1 LEPKLATL
9 ALAQPAAQ
17 KIRAAALARRIASR
31 YPCRMQD
38 LKDITIIGAGPTGLF
53 GAFYAGMRGASCRLI
68 DNLDQVGGQLTAL
81 YPEKYIFDVAGFPK
95 VLSKD
100 LVKGMAEQ
108 GLQFGAPVHLGEKV
122 VGLKRQ
128 GEDGKPLF
136 VVVTENDE
144 YPSRTVLIA
153 GGIGAFTPRK
163 LPLKDAD
170 RWLGRGLY
178 DRVLKPQEF
187 AGRRVII
194 VGGGDSAF
202 DWAVNLQGIA
212 KSILM
217 IHRRDGFRAH
227 QATVDQVR
235 RLCAEQKME
244 LRTFWEV
251 KAIHGGDAV
260 ERVTIVNSKTKEEET
275 VRIDAVLPQLGFIS
289 SLGAIAEWGLDLEK
303 GDIRVTQTMATT
315 IPGIFAAGDITT
327 YPGKL
332 KLIATGAAEACI
344 AVNHAVHFINPAA
357 KIEPGHSS
365 NMALFG
371 QKDD

>member
-1 LEPKLATL
+1 MP
-9 ALAQPAAQ
+9 
-17 KIRAAALARRIASR
+17 
-31 YPCRMQD
+31 D
-38 LKDITIIGAGPTGLF
+38 VKDITIIGAGPTGLF
-53 GAFYAGMRGASCRLI
+53 GAFYAGMRGASCCLI

-108 GLQFGAPVHLGEKV
+108 AFQFHAPVHLAQKV
-122 VGLKRQ
+122 IGLRR
-128 GEDGKPLF
+128 EAENGKPLF
-136 VVVTENDE
+136 IIVTDQDE
-144 YPSRTVLIA
+144 YPSRTVLVA
-153 GGIGAFTPRK
+153 AGIGAFTPRK
-163 LPLKDAD
+163 LPLKDVD
-170 RWLGRGLY
+170 RWYGKGLY
-178 DRVLKPQEF
+178 DRVLHPKQF
-187 AGRRVII
+187 TDQRVLL

-227 QATVDQVR
+227 AATVEQVR
-235 RLCAEQKME
+235 RLCAAGKME

-251 KAIHGGDAV
+251 KEIHGADRV
-260 ERVTIVNSKTKEEET
+260 ERVTIWNNKTKETQTLE
-275 VRIDAVLPQLGFIS
+275 IDAVIPQLGFIS
-289 SLGAIAEWGLDLEK
+289 ALGAIAEWGLELEK
-303 GDIRVTQTMATT
+303 GDIKVSQTMETN
-315 IPGIFAAGDITT
+315 IPGLFAAGDITT

-332 KLIATGAAEACI
+332 KLIATGVAEACI

-371 QKDD
+371 QKED

>member
-1 LEPKLATL
+1 
-9 ALAQPAAQ
+9 
-17 KIRAAALARRIASR
+17 
-31 YPCRMQD
+31 MQD
-38 LKDITIIGAGPTGLF
+38 VKDITIIGAGPTGLF
-53 GAFYAGMRGASCRLI
+53 GAFYAGMRGATCRLI

-95 VLSKD
+95 VLAKE

-108 GLQFGAPVHLGEKV
+108 AFQFKQPVHLGQRV
-122 VGLKRQ
+122 TGLKRESEN
-128 GEDGKPLF
+128 GRPAF
-136 VVVTENDE
+136 TVVTDEDE

-163 LPLKDAD
+163 LPLKDVD
-170 RWLGRGLY
+170 RWYERGLC
-178 DRVLKPQEF
+178 DRILDPQLFRGKRVLL
-187 AGRRVII
+187 

-212 KSILM
+212 RRILM

-227 QATVDQVR
+227 AATVQQVQA
-235 RLCAEQKME
+235 LAAAGKME
-244 LRTFWEV
+244 LRTFWEL
-251 KAIHGGDAV
+251 KAIHGGDAI
-260 ERVTIVNSKTKEEET
+260 EAVTIVNSKTKAEER
-275 VRIDAVLPQLGFIS
+275 VAIDNVIPQLGFIS
-289 SLGAIAEWGLDLEK
+289 SLGPIAEWGLELEK
-303 GDIRVTQTMATT
+303 GDIKVSQTMATN

-332 KLIATGAAEACI
+332 KLIATGAAEAAI

-371 QKDD
+371 QTED

>member
-1 LEPKLATL
+1 
-9 ALAQPAAQ
+9 
-17 KIRAAALARRIASR
+17 
-31 YPCRMQD
+31 MQD
-38 LKDITIIGAGPTGLF
+38 AKDITIIGAGPTGLF

-81 YPEKYIFDVAGFPK
+81 YPEKYIFDVAGFHK

-122 VGLKRQ
+122 VGLKRE

-136 VVVTENDE
+136 IVVTDKEE

-163 LPLKDAD
+163 LPLKEAD
-170 RWLGRGLY
+170 QWLGRGLY
-178 DRVLKPQEF
+178 DRVLNKEEF

-235 RLCAEQKME
+235 RLCAEEKME
-244 LRTFWEV
+244 LRTFCEV
-251 KAIHGGDAV
+251 KAIHGSDVV
-260 ERVTIVNSKTKEEET
+260 ERVTIVNNKTKQEDT
-275 VRIDAVLPQLGFIS
+275 LGIDAVLPQLGFIS
-289 SLGAIAEWGLDLEK
+289 SLGAIAEWGLDVEK
-303 GDIRVTQTMATT
+303 GDIKVTQTMATNL
-315 IPGIFAAGDITT
+315 PGIFAAGDITT

-332 KLIATGAAEACI
+332 KLIATGVAEACI

-371 QKDD
+371 QKED

>member
-1 LEPKLATL
+1 
-9 ALAQPAAQ
+9 
-17 KIRAAALARRIASR
+17 
-31 YPCRMQD
+31 MQD
-38 LKDITIIGAGPTGLF
+38 VKDITIIGAGPTGLF

>member
-1 LEPKLATL
+1 
-9 ALAQPAAQ
+9 
-17 KIRAAALARRIASR
+17 
-31 YPCRMQD
+31 MQD

-53 GAFYAGMRGASCRLI
+53 GAFYAGMRGASCCLI

-108 GLQFGAPVHLGEKV
+108 ALQFKAPLHLGERV
-122 VGLKRQ
+122 IGLRA
-128 GEDGKPLF
+128 DGGDAPSF
-136 VVVTENDE
+136 VVVTDRDE

-170 RWLGRGLY
+170 RWLGAGLY
-178 DRVLKPQEF
+178 DRVLDPQAF
-187 AGRRVII
+187 RGKRILI

-212 KSILM
+212 ARILM

-227 QATVDQVR
+227 HATVEQVR
-235 RLCAEQKME
+235 RLSAEGKMD
-244 LRTFWEV
+244 LRTFWELR
-251 KAIHGGDAV
+251 AIGG
-260 ERVTIVNSKTKEEET
+260 ESTITSVTIFNNKTKEEET
-275 VRIDAVLPQLGFIS
+275 VAMDCVIPQLGFVS
-289 SLGAIAEWGLDLEK
+289 SLGAIAEWGLDIAKEEIK
-303 GDIRVTQTMATT
+303 VTQTMETNR
-315 IPGIFAAGDITT
+315 PGIFAAGDITT

-332 KLIATGAAEACI
+332 KLIATGVAEACI

-357 KIEPGHSS
+357 KVAPGHSS

-371 QKDD
+371 QSPD